1 MNVPEPSTELVQRA
15 ISVRR
20 AATYLGQS
28 TDIQRKEALGAIADA
43 LSLCRKEIVSANQQ
57 DLKRSIE
64 NGLSESLLSRL
75 KLNENK
81 LDAAIE
87 GVRKV
92 ACLPDPIGI
101 RQLHRQL
108 DEGLYL
114 ERLTV
119 PLGVIGV
126 IFEARPD
133 ALIQIASLALRS
145 GNAAILKG
153 GSEAKLTNEAIVKAI
168 DHGLGNSSINS
179 DAICLLT
186 TRRESLSLL
195 RLDGMV
201 DLIIP
206 RGSNDLVRFIQ
217 DNTRIPVLGHAD
229 GICHLYIDSA
239 ADLDKALRIAID
251 SKCQYPA
258 ACNAIETL
266 LLHKDIAPS
275 FLDKAIPFFN
285 ESGVKLLGDQV
296 CNSLGIENKAEE
308 SDWSTEYLDLVL
320 SVKVVSSIDQALDH
334 ISRHGSRHTDSIV
347 TNDPKTAN
355 KFLHSVDSSG
365 VFLNCSTRFADG
377 FRYGFGAEVG
387 ISTQTLPPRGP
398 VGLEGLV
405 TYRYFLKGDGHVVSE
420 FASGA
425 KSFSHK
431 DLGL

>member
-275 FLDKAIPFFN
+275 F
-285 ESGVKLLGDQV
+285 
-296 CNSLGIENKAEE
+296 
-308 SDWSTEYLDLVL
+308 
-320 SVKVVSSIDQALDH
+320 
-334 ISRHGSRHTDSIV
+334 
-347 TNDPKTAN
+347 
-355 KFLHSVDSSG
+355 
-365 VFLNCSTRFADG
+365 
-377 FRYGFGAEVG
+377 FG
-387 ISTQTLPPRGP
+387 
-398 VGLEGLV
+398 
-405 TYRYFLKGDGHVVSE
+405 
-420 FASGA
+420 
-425 KSFSHK
+425 
-431 DLGL
+431 